1 MDFMLD
7 TNICIYIAKQ
17 KPPQVEKK
25 FATLAVGQVGMS
37 VVTYGEMLYG
47 ANRSNSQEKAKR
59 VLNELIQLIPV
70 LEMKT
75 ETALHY
81 ADIRADLAVKGQMIG
96 NNDLWI
102 AAHARA
108 IGKTLV
114 TNNTREFD
122 RVSGLVIENWVGT

>member
-37 VVTYGEMLYG
+37 IVTYGEMLYG
-47 ANRSNSQEKAKR
+47 ANRSNSQGKAKR

-70 LEMKT
+70 VEMKT

-81 ADIRADLAVKGQMIG
+81 ADIRADLAAKGQMIG

-122 RVSGLVIENWVGT
+122 RVSGLAIENWVGT